1 MNIQDI
7 GEQGLLKIVQRF
19 CPADIV
25 GDDAAII
32 TPEFD
37 QSLVITTDMLVDEVH
52 FSDRTTSASDVGWR
66 ATAANLSDIAAM
78 GGYPVGITVAL
89 ALTAETSVKWVEDF
103 YQGMSECLD
112 PFNTAII
119 GGDICRSTVRSV
131 SITAFGQVDPQFA
144 IYRHRAQAEMAIVVT
159 GVHGDSRAGLELL
172 LKPEFG
178 QSLNETQRSSLI
190 QAHQRPIPRLDAIA
204 ILQDILPEG
213 TIVAGMDSSDGLAD
227 AVVQICQR
235 SQVGARIEREQIPLS
250 EALQHLVSPTQ
261 ALDWALYGGEDFQ
274 LVLCLPLALAE
285 QFVSQLG
292 TEAAIVGM
300 TTASPEI
307 LLIDR
312 KQSQPESPLVQSQ
325 GFQHF

>member
-19 CPADIV
+19 CPADII

-89 ALTAETSVKWVEDF
+89 ALTAETPVEWVEGF
-103 YQGMSECLD
+103 YQGMSECLE

-144 IYRHRAQAEMAIVVT
+144 IYRHQAQAGNAIVVT

-178 QSLNETQRSSLI
+178 QSLSEVQRSTLI

-204 ILQDILPEG
+204 ILQDILPDG
-213 TIVAGMDSSDGLAD
+213 SVVAGMDSSDGLAD
-227 AVVQICQR
+227 AVVQICQA
-235 SQVGARIEREQIPLS
+235 SQVGARIEQEKIPLS
-250 EALQHLVSPTQ
+250 NALQQLVSPTQ

-274 LVLCLPLALAE
+274 LVLCLPLPLAE
-285 QFVSQLG
+285 QFVSQLEI
-292 TEAAIVGM
+292 EAAIIGM
-300 TTASPEI
+300 TTTTPEI

-312 KQSQPESPLVQSQ
+312 KQSQPEIPLVQSQ